1 MTHDAINLVNV
12 WLAIVGIALSGAI
25 MAILLLGLRSFGA
38 YTEHIKDA
46 HARTRQSNEAVRQEI
61 ARWTEHNAETV
72 AQNEAILKALHRM
85 REDLINQ
92 RSA

>member
-1 MTHDAINLVNV
+1 MTLDTINLMNV

-38 YTEHIKDA
+38 YTEQIKDA
-46 HARTRQSNEAVRQEI
+46 HARTRQSNESLRQEI
-61 ARWTEHNAETV
+61 ARWTEHNKETV
-72 AQNEAILKALHRM
+72 AQNEAMLKALHRM
-85 REDLINQ
+85 KQDLINQ